1 MSSGQ
6 RPRSILL
13 VKMSSLGD
21 VVHNL
26 PVATDIRRHLPDATI
41 DWVVEE
47 AFAAIPLLHPGVRR
61 VIPVAIRR
69 WRKRPFAEDTRRAF
83 GDFRQA
89 LRQDRYDAVIDTQ
102 GLLKSAILACMAR
115 GRRHGLDWKS
125 SREPLRLFYD
135 RTYSIPWSLHAVDR
149 NRLLA
154 AQALGYPRSESLQ
167 YGIASRTG
175 DVATLSAQL
184 PAGSLDRP
192 FAVLLHST
200 SAQSKEWPEQ
210 RWSKLG
216 AQLADKGIASIL
228 PFGSEAE
235 RLRSTRL
242 AAHIPGAVVPPRLG
256 LESLAALL
264 SRTHVAVG
272 VDTGL
277 THLAVALGRPSIG
290 LYCATDPAA
299 TGLYGSPV
307 AVSLGGVG
315 HAPSVEEVFAEV
327 ERLRSV
333 A

>member
-1 MSSGQ
+1 M
-6 RPRSILL
+6 
-13 VKMSSLGD
+13 GD

-26 PVATDIRRHLPDATI
+26 PVVEDILAARPDARI

-47 AFAAIPLLHPGVRR
+47 AFAAIPRLHPRVRR

-69 WRKRPFAEDTRRAF
+69 WRKRLFAEDTRRAF

-89 LRQDRYDAVIDTQ
+89 LRRDRYDAVIDSQ
-102 GLLKSAILACMAR
+102 GLLKSAILGRMAR
-115 GRRHGLDWKS
+115 GCRHGLDWKS
-125 SREPLRLFYD
+125 SREPLRLFYE
-135 RTYSIPWSLHAVDR
+135 RTYSIPWSLHAVER

-154 AQALGYPRSESLQ
+154 AQALNYPLPERLQ
-167 YGIASRTG
+167 YGIAPRTE
-175 DVATLSAQL
+175 DVATLATQL
-184 PAGSLDRP
+184 PGGSLDRP
-192 FAVLLHST
+192 FAVLLHAT
-200 SAQSKEWPEQ
+200 SVESKEWPEQ
-210 RWSKLG
+210 RWTQLG
-216 AQLADKGIASIL
+216 AQLADQGIASIL

-242 AAHIPGAVVPPRLG
+242 AALIPGAVVPPKLG
-256 LESLAALL
+256 LDLLAALL
-264 SRTHVAVG
+264 CRAQVAVG

-307 AVSLGGVG
+307 AVALGRIG
-315 HAPSVEEVFAEV
+315 HAPSVEEVVAEV
-327 ERLRSV
+327 QRLRSV